1 MKKKLGVQRTMMKC
15 TEDHFI
21 MNESWNS
28 GTSINFSVLF
38 LNC

>member
-28 GTSINFSVLF
+28 GTSIV
-38 LNC
+38 